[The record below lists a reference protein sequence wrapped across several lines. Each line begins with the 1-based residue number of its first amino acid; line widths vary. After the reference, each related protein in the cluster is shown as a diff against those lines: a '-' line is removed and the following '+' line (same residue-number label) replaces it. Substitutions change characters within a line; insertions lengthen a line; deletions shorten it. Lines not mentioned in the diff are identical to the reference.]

1 MVAVLLWVFPWYV
14 VWLLPAAA
22 LARRSAVRV
31 AAVALALVLLWA
43 YTPHATLLAWLG
55 LG

>member
-1 MVAVLLWVFPWYV
+1 

-31 AAVALALVLLWA
+31 AAVALTLVLLWGF
-43 YTPHATLLAWLG
+43 TPHGSVVVHPSKRGGTEARARAST
-55 LG
+55 